1 MSLNRPNTDQAVIR
15 VDHGAVLVSL
25 ELSRSNWLVTSLL
38 PGGEKMSR
46 HRVKAGDGPELLAL
60 LARLAAKAEHRLG
73 RRVGTIAIQEAGM
86 DGFWLHRLLKS
97 EGIESHVVDAASIA
111 VSRRMRRAKSDRID
125 GEAMLRTLMAW
136 LRGEPRVCSMVVP
149 PSPEEEDRRRVG
161 RERKA
166 LLTERTRQTNR
177 IKGLLASQGI
187 YGYNPLRCDRR
198 KRLEEVVTGD
208 GRALP
213 AKLKNEIVRGLD
225 RIELLID
232 QIKQLEVER
241 AELVTPA
248 QSPKAA
254 MLTALKGI
262 GPEFAASLW
271 LEAFWRHFANRRQLA
286 AYCGLAPTPWKSG
299 GIDREQGISKAG
311 NPRLRETMIEMAW
324 LWLRHQ
330 PDSTLS
336 KWFNERVRGEKG
348 RVRRIAIVALARKLL
363 VALWRYVTDGVM
375 PEGAVL
381 KVA

>member
-1 MSLNRPNTDQAVIR
+1 
-15 VDHGAVLVSL
+15 
-25 ELSRSNWLVTSLL
+25 
-38 PGGEKMSR
+38 
-46 HRVKAGDGPELLAL
+46 
-60 LARLAAKAEHRLG
+60 
-73 RRVGTIAIQEAGM
+73 M

-149 PSPEEEDRRRVG
+149 PSPEEEGRRRVG